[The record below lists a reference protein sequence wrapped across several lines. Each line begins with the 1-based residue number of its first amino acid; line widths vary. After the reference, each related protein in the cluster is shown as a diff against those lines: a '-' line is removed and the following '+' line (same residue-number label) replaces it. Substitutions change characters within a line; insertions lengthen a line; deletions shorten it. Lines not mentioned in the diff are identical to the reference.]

1 MSDRS
6 PLEAGRR
13 ERDAYYTPDDV
24 AESCVKTIAH
34 RIGKAQ
40 IIEPSVGGG
49 AFLHAVLNA
58 GAWRSNTVACDI
70 NPDAAGLALAGS
82 HHVGDFLTMPQPHDV
97 APLPVWVVGNPPYGQ
112 AMEHVEHALSLA
124 MPERKPQ
131 GGVAFLLRLA
141 FVESEARRSFWRQW
155 PVTELHI
162 LSKRPSFT
170 GGKTDSCAYAFFV
183 WHAGDRQPVGWI

>member
-24 AESCVKTIAH
+24 AAACVGTIAH
-34 RIGKAQ
+34 RIGKAR

-49 AFLHAVLNA
+49 AFLRAVWPYVWL
-58 GAWRSNTVACDI
+58 SNTAACDV
-70 NPDAAGLALAGS
+70 NPDAEGLRLAES
-82 HHVGDFLTMPQPHDV
+82 RHVGDFLTMPQPEDV
-97 APLPVWVVGNPPYGQ
+97 APLPVWVIGNPPYGQ
-112 AMEHVEHALSLA
+112 AMEHVEHALGLA
-124 MPERKPQ
+124 LPDRKPQ

-141 FVESEARRSFWRQW
+141 FVESEARRSFWKRW

-183 WHAGDRQPVGWI
+183 WHAGDRKPVGWI